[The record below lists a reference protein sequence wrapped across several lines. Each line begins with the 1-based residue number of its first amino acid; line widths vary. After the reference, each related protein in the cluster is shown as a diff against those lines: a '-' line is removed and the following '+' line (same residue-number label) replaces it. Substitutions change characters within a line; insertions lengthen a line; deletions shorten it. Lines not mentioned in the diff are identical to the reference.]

1 MLRFQSIFPLSSEFL
16 IMIISF
22 PLLLSAKSENN
33 KKSLNKLF
41 NKFCMILEVK
51 RSAPGHIMW
60 WKVMNYNQRQA
71 FFLLFIYFSFQGFNV
86 KLKGLLNTSNV
97 NL

>member
-33 KKSLNKLF
+33 KKIFEQVIQQVLHDFGGQEKSPWTRN
-41 NKFCMILEVK
+41 
-51 RSAPGHIMW
+51 
-60 WKVMNYNQRQA
+60 VMEGNE
-71 FFLLFIYFSFQGFNV
+71 L
-86 KLKGLLNTSNV
+86 
-97 NL
+97 

>member
-33 KKSLNKLF
+33 KKISEQVIQKVLHDF
-41 NKFCMILEVK
+41 WRSREV
-51 RSAPGHIMW
+51 P
-60 WKVMNYNQRQA
+60 
-71 FFLLFIYFSFQGFNV
+71 LD
-86 KLKGLLNTSNV
+86 T
-97 NL
+97 

>member
-33 KKSLNKLF
+33 KKVFEQVIQQVLHDFGGQEKCPWARN
-41 NKFCMILEVK
+41 
-51 RSAPGHIMW
+51 
-60 WKVMNYNQRQA
+60 VMEGNE
-71 FFLLFIYFSFQGFNV
+71 L
-86 KLKGLLNTSNV
+86 
-97 NL
+97 